1 MLYLVVKVRRTLYLV
16 VKVRQRKV
24 WFYAAAGRSGVNTG
38 NEEMKRVGVTAAV
51 PGILDIDYRVECG
64 ADSSLAAFD
73 IPTTN

>member
-1 MLYLVVKVRRTLYLV
+1 
-16 VKVRQRKV
+16 V